1 MELTTSLAVE
11 SWILYVVGVVVV
23 VARLVSRSIKLGK
36 WSRLQLDDYLIVFAL
51 VNFTGVVVSINE
63 VAKNGSNYM
72 DADAAAALDDHGVQR
87 AVYGSIMTFVL
98 EVFTLTAIWTVKA
111 CLLLLYARLT
121 RNTLPKQHLLVKM
134 VAWYCALT
142 YLVVMF
148 MFIFFWCHPTVEY
161 WAVPVR
167 NRQCA
172 TYYNHMIFAT
182 ACNVSSDILL
192 FLIPI
197 PIIIKTRLQN
207 KRKIILCFILGL
219 GIFNILAAILNR
231 YCNFSSPNSYVFL
244 FWYVAEVGVAMMV
257 GNLPL
262 CWPIVRLMMGSREAT
277 QTPSYQIETI
287 GGEGRKNRRAKP
299 LAAARASIMSIEW
312 GKLDDQECGPT
323 AREAPHSHHAA
334 SEQGSQI
341 ELVLREHDLSLHDDD
356 AVAAGEEK
364 ETASERRVILTGSAE
379 PKGDMD
385 SAIKPVDVISD
396 SQLDR

>member
-142 YLVVMF
+142 YLVAMF

-167 NRQCA
+167 NRRQHA
-172 TYYNHMIFAT
+172 APRRRPWPADEDRAMR
-182 ACNVSSDILL
+182 D
-192 FLIPI
+192 
-197 PIIIKTRLQN
+197 
-207 KRKIILCFILGL
+207 
-219 GIFNILAAILNR
+219 ILAAILNR

-385 SAIKPVDVISD
+385 SAMKPVDVISD